1 AMGIVPLFETIGD
14 LQHCHEMM
22 EELFSMPLYRSYL
35 KARGDVQ
42 EIMLGYSDSSKDG
55 GYLAANWHLY
65 LAQQN
70 LYKIAEK
77 YGVKIKFFHGKGG
90 TIDRGGGESHRAILG
105 QPFSAAGGRIKITE
119 QGEVVSQKYAT
130 PMVAKRNMEQLITA
144 VAWTNLVTNRAIKKD
159 PKLPGWEALVAQ
171 LSRDSF
177 IFYR

>member
-1 AMGIVPLFETIGD
+1 MWRIKGSKKRLSALCLCLKPFRPCKIAMRSWKSFLP
-14 LQHCHEMM
+14 
-22 EELFSMPLYRSYL
+22 SLYTVLIL

-70 LYKIAEK
+70 LYKTAEK

-105 QPFSAAGGRIKITE
+105 QPLSAVGGRIKMTE

-144 VAWTNLVTNRAIKKD
+144 VAGRIW
-159 PKLPGWEALVAQ
+159 
-171 LSRDSF
+171 
-177 IFYR
+177 